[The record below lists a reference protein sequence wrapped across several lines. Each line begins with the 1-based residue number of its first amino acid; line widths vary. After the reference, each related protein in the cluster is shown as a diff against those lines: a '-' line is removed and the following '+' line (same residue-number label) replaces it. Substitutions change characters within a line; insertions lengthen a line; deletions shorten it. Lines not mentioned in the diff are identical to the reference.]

1 MSTQADALLQLVAFF
16 RERDAREASPV
27 RLAAHAAPAHAA
39 HAPAVQHVLS
49 NLVPATAV
57 ARPNGFRAGHDPGF
71 RRF

>member
-27 RLAAHAAPAHAA
+27 RLAAHAA